1 MDEATAEMIERAI
14 DQMTNAKNQ
23 QFVISRLQVRFLSP
37 APKYPGSFIT
47 AGIFLY
53 QSYIL

>member
-1 MDEATAEMIERAI
+1 M
-14 DQMTNAKNQ
+14 
-23 QFVISRLQVRFLSP
+23 VVRFLSP

-53 QSYIL
+53 QSYILQHKKVKSTPGTGSALSRGRYIQENEMD